1 MESDEAAQAL
11 FEALRDFRREIARA
25 EQVPAY
31 RIAWDRTLQEVA
43 QRRPRNQDELL
54 QIWGIGPQ
62 TAERY
67 GAGLLGVVARAPPSL
82 RGKQERPASD

>member
-11 FEALRDFRREIARA
+11 FEALRDFRREISRA
-25 EQVPAY
+25 EQIPAY
-31 RIAWDRTLQEVA
+31 RIAWDRTLQEMA

-82 RGKQERPASD
+82 RGEQERPASN